1 MNLLREYLR
10 LILISEGRVED
21 LAKRNP
27 NVDVQSLAAVDSTP
41 TKKLLQWMIK
51 QVSKGADVEHVK
63 SVTSRFIKDGSR
75 LPNKDIYFYSE
86 IDDLEVEL
94 DILGASKRSETI
106 QVKTGAVKIFEDKTC
121 IVLRIDTKKAA
132 QLYGRNTTWCIT
144 QENTGDYEGYKSE
157 NALFYFVIRKKQL
170 KDNFDKVAVQV
181 VRDDYNQIDD
191 LKCYNQLDDQND
203 PISSKLSSEVIES
216 IKFDAESQP
225 YCLSDMILSWNNC
238 KTFFA
243 KMVFL
248 IDRNFSVED
257 LLLELY
263 LIEEDEDVKEIL
275 QDLIDKK
282 AYIDEELDSIV
293 WIKNGRLNRV
303 GDKPALISASG
314 KFEYWRSGKLHRDN
328 DKPAVIDGSSKQW
341 FKHGV
346 QYEPKGL

>member
-1 MNLLREYLR
+1 
-10 LILISEGRVED
+10 
-21 LAKRNP
+21 
-27 NVDVQSLAAVDSTP
+27 
-41 TKKLLQWMIK
+41 
-51 QVSKGADVEHVK
+51 
-63 SVTSRFIKDGSR
+63 
-75 LPNKDIYFYSE
+75 
-86 IDDLEVEL
+86 
-94 DILGASKRSETI
+94 
-106 QVKTGAVKIFEDKTC
+106 
-121 IVLRIDTKKAA
+121 
-132 QLYGRNTTWCIT
+132 
-144 QENTGDYEGYKSE
+144 
-157 NALFYFVIRKKQL
+157 
-170 KDNFDKVAVQV
+170 
-181 VRDDYNQIDD
+181 
-191 LKCYNQLDDQND
+191 
-203 PISSKLSSEVIES
+203 
-216 IKFDAESQP
+216 
-225 YCLSDMILSWNNC
+225 MILSWNNC